1 MGSIAIVK
9 VKTTPKGAVT
19 FVTYT
24 VRKRGLEP
32 PPPKGPAP
40 KAGASTISPLPHSIY
55 NCLVSYTRKGF
66 MEILNM
72 LLSLQSHLLHRWL

>member
-9 VKTTPKGAVT
+9 VKTPPKGAVT

-40 KAGASTISPLPHSIY
+40 KAGASTISPLPQ
-55 NCLVSYTRKGF
+55 CVQEVSYTRNVF
-66 MEILNM
+66 MKIYSV
-72 LLSLQSHLLHRWL
+72 LLSSTLHLYVGI